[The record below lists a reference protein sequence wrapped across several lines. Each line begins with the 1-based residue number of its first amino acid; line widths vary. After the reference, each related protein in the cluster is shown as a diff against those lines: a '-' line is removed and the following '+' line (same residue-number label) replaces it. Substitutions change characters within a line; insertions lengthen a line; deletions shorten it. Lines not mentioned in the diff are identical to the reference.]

1 MGFLDKVKDATGIGL
16 TADDQ
21 YRRAYEKGVFLQPP
35 DYSAASKHFSVAAEK
50 FRKEGNTAWA
60 DRAEANAL
68 MYRLVETRDFSLL
81 PALQKSLERIGE
93 IERPASQEETVA
105 TLALIDELRALQSE
119 RRADAATDLA
129 AKVSEYRNAGVLVTR
144 LGTMPLTFADRL
156 NLKGPTDKALM
167 RGAYYNALA
176 DYHSAFDTIA
186 ASPEKAQDSLHRAA
200 VGFRHAQQTDLV
212 DMVESHIDDVQ
223 TKRHCWTCGR
233 EMQGRNYHFRYY
245 PATAAEYHRRVV
257 EARKE
262 DSGMLDRAGSVTL
275 CAVCGSAIE
284 RQADEYA
291 SRRAGEVQAWA
302 REVFASHAA
311 EITALQSRVAS
322 LEGFA
327 RRVT

>member
-16 TADDQ
+16 TADEQ

-35 DYSAASKHFSVAAEK
+35 DYSAASKHFSTAAEK
-50 FRKEGNTAWA
+50 FRKDGNVAWA

-68 MYRLVETRDFSLL
+68 MYRLVESHDFSLL
-81 PALQKSLERIGE
+81 PALQKALERIGE

-105 TLALIDELRALQSE
+105 TLALIDELRAIQSE
-119 RRADAATDLA
+119 RRAETVPDLA
-129 AKVSEYRNAGVLVTR
+129 AKASEYRNAAVLVTR

-156 NLKGPTDKALM
+156 GLKGPTDKALM
-167 RGAYYNALA
+167 RGAYYGALA

-186 ASPEKAQDSLHRAA
+186 TSPGKAQDSLAKAA
-200 VGFRHAQQTDLV
+200 AGFRHSQQPELL
-212 DMVESHIDDVQ
+212 DMVEAQIDDIS

-233 EMQGRNYHFRYY
+233 EMQGRNHHFRYY
-245 PATAAEYHRRVV
+245 PAATAEYHRHVV

-262 DSGMLDRAGSVTL
+262 DVGMLDRGGSVTL

-284 RQADEYA
+284 RQADAYA

-302 REVFASHAA
+302 REAFANQAA
-311 EITALQSRVAS
+311 EIAALRSRVSS
-322 LEGFA
+322 LESSG
-327 RRVT
+327 R

>member
-16 TADDQ
+16 SADEQ

-35 DYSAASKHFSVAAEK
+35 DYSAASKHFSTAAEK
-50 FRKEGNTAWA
+50 FRKDGNTAWA

-68 MYRLVETRDFSLL
+68 MYQLVETRDFSLL

-93 IERPASQEETVA
+93 IERPASQEETIA

-119 RRADAATDLA
+119 RRGDSAIDLG
-129 AKVSEYRNAGVLVTR
+129 AKVSEYRNAAVLVTR

-156 NLKGPTDKALM
+156 GLKGPTDKALM
-167 RGAYYNALA
+167 RGAYYNAMA

-186 ASPEKAQDSLHRAA
+186 SSPAKAQDSLHKAA
-200 VGFRHAQQTDLV
+200 VGFRHAQQPELV
-212 DMVESHIDDVQ
+212 DMVELQIDDIS

-233 EMQGRNYHFRYY
+233 EMQGRNHHFRYY
-245 PATAAEYHRRVV
+245 PAAIADYHRHVV
-257 EARKE
+257 EERRE
-262 DSGMLDRAGSVTL
+262 DTGMLDRGDSVTL

-284 RQADEYA
+284 RQADAYA

-302 REVFASHAA
+302 QDLFANQAA
-311 EITALQSRVAS
+311 EIAALRSRVSS
-322 LEGFA
+322 LESSG
-327 RRVT
+327 R